1 MATGVDAKLL
11 KTTKFPPEFNQKVD
25 MTKVNLQVMKKYV
38 QTCFQSSVQP
48 LQPYPSSTT
57 RPEADL
63 TSPRWIAGKVTEIL
77 GTEDDVVIEL
87 IFNLIEGPRYV
98 SSPSSLRLSGSTH
111 D

>member
-1 MATGVDAKLL
+1 MATGVDARLL

-38 QTCFQSSVQP
+38 WLSQSAAPSEPVLTCRYF
-48 LQPYPSSTT
+48 
-57 RPEADL
+57 
-63 TSPRWIAGKVTEIL
+63 RWIAGKVTEIL

-98 SSPSSLRLSGSTH
+98 SLLPLELRFSTTYYRVH
-111 D
+111 